1 MGSRLLKLIA
11 VLAVSL
17 VTFLPLSFAQKTTG
31 DIDGTVTDQSGAM
44 LPGCALTLTDQANGA
59 VRKTTSNAQGNF
71 SFLNLPVGTY
81 TLGATK
87 EGFKALSQK
96 DVEVHVATVTTPTLA
111 LEIGAATEMVTVEA
125 KAVLLNTE
133 NGEVGGVMDSEQ
145 VSQLPLNGR
154 NFIELTTLM
163 PGVAVGGGFDN
174 KNKGLLAG
182 VDISFSGAPANANQ
196 WQVNGSNNNDI
207 GSQRTILIYPSVDA
221 IQEFK
226 ILRNSYGPEYGGA
239 GGAQINL
246 ITKAGGNAFHGDAY
260 YFGRNDA
267 LDSANFFLGQQKLGC
282 VDPAICGKKNFLRRN
297 DYGFTVGGPVK
308 KDKIFFFYSEEWN
321 KERRGQV
328 RQNWIPTQAELGGNW
343 NDLAAARVAA
353 GAVVN
358 PTDKSTF
365 SLTKTASGASVPCG
379 GPAMPNDP
387 NAADASAGVPFGVDP
402 TTGHPFVGGPGYVIP
417 SAQLSPGGQ
426 AWLSQL
432 PAPDISNLCAPHDWV
447 AEVGTPL
454 NWREDNMRGDFNLTK
469 RTTLM
474 INFTNESWVN
484 PLHGDEEGG
493 LWGDSNFPAVSD
505 S

>member
-1 MGSRLLKLIA
+1 MKPAFKPFFPEGSMGSRLLTLIA

-31 DIDGTVTDQSGAM
+31 DIDGSVTDQSGAM
-44 LPGCALTLTDQANGA
+44 LPGSALTLTDQANGA

-81 TLGATK
+81 TISATK

-96 DVEVHVATVTTPTLA
+96 NVEVHVATVTTPTLA

-133 NGEVGGVMDSEQ
+133 NGEVGGVMETEQ

-174 KNKGLLAG
+174 TNKGLLAG

-196 WQVNGSNNNDI
+196 WQVNGSNNNDE
-207 GSQRTILIYPSVDA
+207 GSQRTILVYPSVDA

-239 GGAQINL
+239 GGAPINL
-246 ITKAGGNAFHGDAY
+246 VAKAGGNQFHGDAY

-267 LDSANFFLGQQKLGC
+267 LDAANYFLGQQKANCLN
-282 VDPAICGKKNFLRRN
+282 PAVCGKKNFLRRN
-297 DYGFTVGGPVK
+297 DYGFTVGGPIK
-308 KDKIFFFYSEEWN
+308 KDKLFFFYSEEWN

-328 RQNWIPTQAELGGNW
+328 RQNWLPTQAEIGGNF
-343 NDLAAARVAA
+343 NDLAAARIAA

-358 PTDKSTF
+358 PLDKSTF
-365 SLTKTASGASVPCG
+365 SLTKTASGGTVPCG

-387 NAADASAGVPFGVDP
+387 NAADASAGVPFGVNP
-402 TTGHPFVGGPGYVIP
+402 ATGLPFTGGPGYVIP
-417 SAQLSPGGQ
+417 SAQLS
-426 AWLSQL
+426 A
-432 PAPDISNLCAPHDWV
+432 A
-447 AEVGTPL
+447 
-454 NWREDNMRGDFNLTK
+454 
-469 RTTLM
+469 
-474 INFTNESWVN
+474 
-484 PLHGDEEGG
+484 
-493 LWGDSNFPAVSD
+493 
-505 S
+505 